1 MNAVTIPFATRRKS
15 TEALASAGLAF
26 AVLLTAPVARAQQ
39 SIVNNSIQNQI
50 IETAICDGAL
60 RNGQRLPAA
69 CAKYPRYSGAD
80 AQKQIAT
87 RPPNASVAATRFT
100 PVAGDASVKN
110 LADSLGNTPEERAQI
125 LQLAGAGK
133 ELFAQK
139 YKGKWDNTISGAMT
153 FFVVSTYIVSTDQQP
168 GAMAE
173 DNLFNSLNAT
183 LAQSEIA
190 RASNADKTALYNV
203 LLAGAGL
210 PLVVYVEGKQ
220 GKNDALVEQAR
231 AMAAG
236 FSRKFFNMD
245 VPELTAMLDSGA
257 ASASLPAA
265 PATRASA
272 GNSQGVDGRYDCQ
285 MAALQFN
292 GASYVTQYQPTGMW
306 FTIKGGSYSAQSGG
320 GTIQAS
326 ADVVSFRGGAYDGWR
341 GARRGE
347 AIVFRKDDHANA
359 RPGESIK
366 SGDFRCGRR
375 SG

>member
-1 MNAVTIPFATRRKS
+1 MNAVTVPRATVRKS
-15 TEALASAGLAF
+15 MCLAAGFALVMLALFASA
-26 AVLLTAPVARAQQ
+26 AVH
-39 SIVNNSIQNQI
+39 
-50 IETAICDGAL
+50 
-60 RNGQRLPAA
+60 
-69 CAKYPRYSGAD
+69 
-80 AQKQIAT
+80 AQKPST
-87 RPPNASVAATRFT
+87 PATRFV
-100 PVAGDASVKN
+100 PVAGDDSVKR
-110 LADSLGNTPEERAQI
+110 LADSLGNTPEERQQI
-125 LQLAGAGK
+125 LHLAGAGK

-139 YKGKWDNTISGAMT
+139 YKGRWDNSLAGAMT
-153 FFVVSTYIVSTDQQP
+153 FFIVASRIVSTDEQP
-168 GAMAE
+168 GADAE
-173 DNLFNSLNAT
+173 NRLFESLDGM
-183 LAQSEIA
+183 LAQSDIG
-190 RASNADKTALYNV
+190 RASNKDKTALYNT

-210 PLVVYVEGKQ
+210 PLVIYVEGKQ
-220 GKNDALVEQAR
+220 RKNDALVEQAR

-236 FSRKFFNMD
+236 FSRKFFSMD
-245 VPELTAMLDSGA
+245 VPELTAMLDNGA
-257 ASASLPAA
+257 ASASLPATS
-265 PATRASA
+265 ATRDSA

-306 FTIKGGSYSAQSGG
+306 FTIQGGSYSAQSGG

-326 ADVVSFRGGAYDGWR
+326 ADVVSFRGGAYNGWR